1 MIDLEKVNERLSFAK
16 QRLEELEEINKKY
29 GDISVAKGTDTQKLI
44 QEFFFHL
51 VAAID
56 FLAQLVND
64 SKNLGIDIEDVTVRE
79 VCKRLP
85 KGDKISVLLEK
96 LHPETREQNLPQD
109 PYSEEGSHFR
119 IILMRNIVC
128 HQDMAG
134 FSILAIVP
142 GLIKK
147 RLFID
152 PKYPNKGGSKKLVVD
167 ELNEF
172 WDLVN
177 DKCQKVLKLL

>member
-1 MIDLEKVNERLSFAK
+1 MIDPEQVNERLTFAK
-16 QRLEELEEINKKY
+16 QRLEELEKINIKY
-29 GDISVAKGTDTQKLI
+29 GDLAGAEGAYKQQLI
-44 QEFFFHL
+44 QEFFFHI
-51 VAAID
+51 VSAID

-64 SKNLGIDIEDVTVRE
+64 SKNLGINIEYVTVRE
-79 VCKRLP
+79 VCKQLP
-85 KGDKISVLLEK
+85 SGDKIRILLEN
-96 LHPETREQNLPQD
+96 LHPETKGKNLPQD

-128 HQDMAG
+128 HQDMVG
-134 FSILAIVP
+134 FSILVIVP
-142 GLIKK
+142 GPPKT

-177 DKCQKVLKLL
+177 DKCHKVLKLL